1 MSGEPR
7 KYGESTMKGK
17 LFNVLWGAMAA
28 ALPLSGAAVTPTVIQ
43 LIDPLDDSRG
53 WCVDLFAHLTGALPL
68 GGLQGHNCFLYMGRG
83 PTEDQGFDA
92 ELIEQRGE
100 IRIIHFDMCMTLH
113 EPNPGSFVPIETCND
128 GEAQDFEM
136 TADGRIVPAMAPEL
150 CLTLGATSV
159 PGGGRLAPVGREA
172 RNNDNI
178 PQIRRLTFDTC
189 SEEDESIA
197 VRQRWQLVDTYEERT
212 PTQEKRYQ

>member
-1 MSGEPR
+1 MSGAPR
-7 KYGESTMKGK
+7 KYGEFTMKGK
-17 LFNVLWGAMAA
+17 LFNVLWGAIAA
-28 ALPLSGAAVTPTVIQ
+28 ALPLSAAAVTPTVIQ
-43 LIDPLDDSRG
+43 LMDPLDDSRG

-92 ELIEQRGE
+92 ELIEEQGE
-100 IRIIHFDMCMTLH
+100 IRMIHFDMCMTLH

-136 TADGRIVPAMAPEL
+136 TADGRIAPLMAPEL
-150 CLTLGATSV
+150 CLTLGAASV
-159 PGGGRLAPVGREA
+159 PGGGRLATVGREA

-178 PQIRRLTFDTC
+178 PQIRRLTFETC
-189 SEEDESIA
+189 SEDDESIA

-212 PTQEKRYQ
+212 PTQEKRFQ